1 MNTIVNLRAFTN
13 ARDIPIVVFVDM
25 QQEYVAAPRLMAI
38 PEIDR
43 ALANSRLVLNHAR
56 KIGLPVAF
64 IRWVDRSPFFNKATP
79 FFRWI
84 DGFEPQRN
92 EMVFERGRPSCY
104 SNRDFAEL
112 LEQSGGQMVLVGF
125 AGESA
130 CLSTMVDAFHR
141 NHRVKYLV
149 DASASHELI
158 GMAADDVHFAIS
170 RIAALYG
177 DVLNANAWIN
187 SKELGEIG
195 RGGHHADHVR

>member
-1 MNTIVNLRAFTN
+1 MTTIVNLRAFTN
-13 ARDIPIVVFVDM
+13 ARNVPLIVFVDM
-25 QQEYVAAPRLMAI
+25 QQEYIAAPRLMAI

-43 ALANSRLVLNHAR
+43 ALVNSRIVLDYAR

-92 EMVFERGRPSCY
+92 EMVFERGQPSCY
-104 SNRDFAEL
+104 SNREFADL
-112 LEQSGGQMVLVGF
+112 MEQSGGQMVLVGF

-141 NHRVKYLV
+141 NHRVKYLI

-158 GMAADDVHFAIS
+158 GIAADDVHFAIS

-177 DVLNANAWIN
+177 DVLSTNDWIN
-187 SKELGEIG
+187 SKDLGQAD
-195 RGGHHADHVR
+195 RGERHADHVR

>member
-1 MNTIVNLRAFTN
+1 MTTIVNLRAFTN
-13 ARDIPIVVFVDM
+13 ARNVPLIVFVDM
-25 QQEYVAAPRLMAI
+25 QQEYIAAPRLMAI

-43 ALANSRLVLNHAR
+43 ALANSRIVLDHAR
-56 KIGLPVAF
+56 KVGLPVAF

-92 EMVFERGRPSCY
+92 EMVFERGQPSCY
-104 SNRDFAEL
+104 SNREFADL
-112 LEQSGGQMVLVGF
+112 MEQSGGQMVLIGF

-141 NHRVKYLV
+141 NHRVKYLI

-158 GMAADDVHFAIS
+158 GIAADDVHFAIS

-177 DVLNANAWIN
+177 DVLTTSDWIN
-187 SKELGEIG
+187 SKDLGETD
-195 RGGHHADHVR
+195 RGDRHADHVR